1 MSFEKVHQ
9 LVEERLETEW
19 AARTPIAWDNKEYIP
34 QRGTD
39 FLRIVLTQTLSQL
52 TTAAEYG
59 KGNYREYGLITI
71 QVFTQKNK
79 GARGNVGL
87 SDAVADIFRGWSID
101 RLFIHESRIDR
112 VGQTEEWYQ
121 SNVLI
126 DYYYDN
132 CLEIA

>member
-1 MSFEKVHQ
+1 MSFAKVHQ
-9 LVEERLETEW
+9 LVEERLAAEW
-19 AARTPIAWDNKEYIP
+19 LSTPIVWDNKEYIP
-34 QRGTD
+34 KRGEE
-39 FLRIVLTQTLSQL
+39 FIRIVLTQTLSTL

-59 KGNYREYGLITI
+59 KGNYRENGLITI

-79 GARGNVGL
+79 GARGNV
-87 SDAVADIFRGWSID
+87 VMADELASIFRGFSID
-101 RLFIHESRIDR
+101 RLFIQETRIDR
-112 VGQTEEWYQ
+112 VGQAEEWYQ